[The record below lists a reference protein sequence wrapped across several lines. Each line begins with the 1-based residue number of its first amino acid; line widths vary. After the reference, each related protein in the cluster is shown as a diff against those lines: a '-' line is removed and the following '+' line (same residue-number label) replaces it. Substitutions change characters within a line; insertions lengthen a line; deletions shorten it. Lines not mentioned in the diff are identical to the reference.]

1 MENFLENKFKLSE
14 NKTTIKTEVLA
25 GLATFMTMS
34 YILAVNPQTLAD
46 AGMDPGG
53 VFTATIIASVLG
65 TLIMSLFANY
75 PFVLSAGMGVNA
87 FFTYSVVVGMGYPW
101 QVALTAIFFE
111 GLILILLTFLQ
122 VRVSIMN
129 AIPRTLRTAITV
141 GIGLYIT
148 LIGLNS
154 SGIVMQ
160 GDSTI
165 LQMGS
170 LTDPNALVTVFG
182 LLLTGILLARKVNA
196 AILIGIVGS
205 TVLAIILGVSSLPE
219 SLVAA
224 PPSIGKVSMA
234 LDFSQVDSIDF
245 WIVVFTF
252 VFSDVLDTAGTMIGL
267 ASNSNM
273 LDEKGRLPRANKAL
287 IADGIA
293 TSAGAML
300 GTSTIKTFAES
311 ATGMA
316 QGARTGLS
324 SLVAA
329 VGFLIC
335 LFLFPIFQI
344 IPASATAPALILVG
358 LMMMN
363 SIVSID
369 FSDYT
374 ESLPAFLTIIMM
386 PFGYSIVEGIIAGI
400 ISYVVMKVFTGKFK
414 DPSPLMYILALV
426 FVVRVVLG

>member
-234 LDFSQVDSIDF
+234 LDFSQVASIDF

>member
-25 GLATFMTMS
+25 GLATFMTLS

-234 LDFSQVDSIDF
+234 LDFSQVASIDF

-400 ISYVVMKVFTGKFK
+400 ISHVVMKVFTGKFK